1 MEENSKPKHPTL
13 DSIFKSAIEKANEAD
28 IDEPPLVWPELPDD
42 LKTDSPPEKKTGV
55 KEPDYEEGDGK
66 EG

>member
-1 MEENSKPKHPTL
+1 MRVGLNHNFVSGAP
-13 DSIFKSAIEKANEAD
+13 II

-42 LKTDSPPEKKTGV
+42 LKTDRPPEKKTGV
-55 KEPDYEEGDGK
+55 KEQDYGEGDGK